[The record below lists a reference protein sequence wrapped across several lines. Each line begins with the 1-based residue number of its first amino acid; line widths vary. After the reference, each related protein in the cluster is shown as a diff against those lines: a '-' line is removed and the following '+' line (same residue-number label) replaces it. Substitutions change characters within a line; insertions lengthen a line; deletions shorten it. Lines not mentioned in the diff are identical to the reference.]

1 LEEFGTSSL
10 IGCIRDW
17 WEHQAMPRLDWM
29 QIEITTRCNASCR
42 YCPRTVY
49 CASWNDRDLS
59 PAIFRSLLPALRRT
73 RMVHLQGWGEPL
85 LYPHFFDMIALAK
98 KAGCMVGTTTNGKLL
113 DRRAAVRLVE
123 SRIDQVAFSLAGV
136 GDQNDEARRGT
147 HFSNVLEAVAGLAAE
162 KKVRRQ
168 HTPVISV
175 AYLLLRSHLPDIDK
189 LIPALAGTG
198 IRQIVISTL
207 DFACNENL
215 QKECLAPEDKGQY
228 RELMSLYDRLARDA
242 EKEGISL
249 FYNLADPEA
258 ESGDCTENP
267 HRAVFISASGGVSPC
282 AFTNIP
288 VTESYHLSGAHQ
300 GYRSLIFGCLG
311 PQSLPEIWSGRAAM
325 KFRAEFDDAPH
336 PSCRGCSKRSRM
348 K

>member
-1 LEEFGTSSL
+1 MEEFGTSSL

-228 RELMSLYDRLARDA
+228 RECHFTTDLPGMRKRRAFLFFTIWWIRRRKVGTARKIRTGRFSSRRPAAFPPVHLPTYRLRNHITYP
-242 EKEGISL
+242 G
-249 FYNLADPEA
+249 
-258 ESGDCTENP
+258 
-267 HRAVFISASGGVSPC
+267 
-282 AFTNIP
+282 
-288 VTESYHLSGAHQ
+288 
-300 GYRSLIFGCLG
+300 LIKDTVL
-311 PQSLPEIWSGRAAM
+311 
-325 KFRAEFDDAPH
+325 
-336 PSCRGCSKRSRM
+336 
-348 K
+348 